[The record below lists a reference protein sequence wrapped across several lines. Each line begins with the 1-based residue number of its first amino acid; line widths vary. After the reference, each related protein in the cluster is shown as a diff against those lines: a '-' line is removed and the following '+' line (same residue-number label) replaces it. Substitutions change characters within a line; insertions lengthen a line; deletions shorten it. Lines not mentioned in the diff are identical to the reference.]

1 MTAFRLC
8 RLDVSSIVCF
18 VYESRRTVPDDDD
31 RDDGD
36 DVDGIIDDIAVVA
49 ARIPTRRSGSHT
61 LTTPFGK
68 VENFIFSAAR
78 HTSTTIGPRRETT
91 AASV

>member
-8 RLDVSSIVCF
+8 RLDVSII
-18 VYESRRTVPDDDD
+18 VYESRRTVLDDDD
-31 RDDGD
+31 DERDDGD

-68 VENFIFSAAR
+68 VKNFIFNAAR
-78 HTSTTIGPRRETT
+78 HTSTTIGPRREPT

>member
-1 MTAFRLC
+1 MTAFRLR
-8 RLDVSSIVCF
+8 RLDVSII
-18 VYESRRTVPDDDD
+18 VYESRRTVLDDDE

-68 VENFIFSAAR
+68 VKNFIFNAAR
-78 HTSTTIGPRRETT
+78 HTSTTIGPRREPT